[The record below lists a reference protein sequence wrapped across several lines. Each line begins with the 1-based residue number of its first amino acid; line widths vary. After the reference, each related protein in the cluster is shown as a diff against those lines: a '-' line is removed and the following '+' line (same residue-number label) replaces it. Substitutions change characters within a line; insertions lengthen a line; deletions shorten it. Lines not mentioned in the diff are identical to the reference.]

1 SGTNNYGGLLFLA
14 GDSTISSDS
23 GTLNLTNPGTITGLR
38 LVTTGLTLTGA
49 GNGSI
54 SSILAEGTGTLTLT
68 KNGPGTWTINAA
80 NTYTGL
86 TTVTAGTLAE
96 GVSNAISTGD
106 LTINGATAIFDLGTN
121 HSDSVGIVTL
131 DGGGSITGVGTSTLT
146 STGGF
151 EMKSGT
157 VSGILDG
164 SAALNKTTAG
174 TVTLTGLNTY

>member
-1 SGTNNYGGLLFLA
+1 TGMEFMMTGYRIDQGVEGSLNLIG
-14 GDSTISSDS
+14 SPTITTDAHVTATINA
-23 GTLNLTNPGTITGLR
+23 TLNGEGGITKK
-38 LVTTGLTLTGA
+38 
-49 GNGSI
+49 
-54 SSILAEGTGTLTLT
+54 GTGTLVLS
-68 KNGPGTWTINAA
+68 GM

-106 LTINGATAIFDLGTN
+106 LTMNGPTAIFDLGVN

-131 DGGGSITGVGTSTLT
+131 DGGGGITGTGTSTLT

-157 VSGILDG
+157 VSAILDG
-164 SAALNKTTAG
+164 SVALNKTTAG